1 MGGGV
6 GKTSLRACT
15 GHGLRTALVMEACD
29 GSLRRKGDGR

>member
-15 GHGLRTALVMEACD
+15 GHGLRIPSVTEACD
-29 GSLRRKGDGR
+29 GSLRRKDDGR